1 MQDNFMASISQRL
14 KQARE
19 RAGVTLA
26 QLAGRT
32 GYAVATIS
40 GVENGHDQP
49 SERLLSKW
57 IQALA
62 INESWLRT
70 GEGEIFTKAV
80 HKEVQEQ
87 PSDLAAPIRCRIKK
101 ARQHAADLLQELD
114 QIESDLSDSKPLL
127 NPRKRR

>member
-1 MQDNFMASISQRL
+1 MQAYNLASISLQL

-19 RAGVTLA
+19 QAGVTLA
-26 QLAGRT
+26 QLAERT
-32 GYAVATIS
+32 GYAVTTLS

-49 SERLLSKW
+49 SKRLLSRW

-70 GEGEIFTKAV
+70 GEGEIFAKAV
-80 HKEVQEQ
+80 PKQDRERQG
-87 PSDLAAPIRCRIKK
+87 DLAAPIRFRIEK

-114 QIESDLSDSKPLL
+114 QIERDLSGSKPVKSS
-127 NPRKRR
+127 RKRP